1 MGGFSAA
8 ARSGGVCS
16 TSYATAES
24 GRALQARPPRRLHQR
39 RLAAAVVA
47 AGAAAAAVV
56 PRSAHAQGPL
66 APQQLGWLPAP
77 AQQQQQQQQ
86 PEQRQRPGRQHG
98 PVSCRSFGGNLGE
111 NLRKLTG
118 GSKPPANVS
127 QDGDDAGEAQQPSV
141 WSDWQAELSDQ
152 DWEEWEGVNI
162 ADLDD
167 ISEVAELREQV
178 IERRRLRAGKRRNV
192 RDEYIRPIVDAQG
205 IVNRLA
211 VDEAEV
217 EERVFVEAI
226 TNQYE
231 SREAVKYAGTL
242 FAIPLVV
249 GFILSRA
256 VAQPVW
262 SYAETLN
269 PEAFAASDHQKV
281 EGAHE
286 LHVEE
291 LRLRL
296 AASLGQSPPLTDEQ
310 IHEHLHHTAVHLNDE
325 FKEANKKAL
334 LNVVSDMTSAS
345 VFFIMLARQLPQR
358 QILFRTIGRVFTGLS
373 DTAKAFLIILI
384 TDILLGYHSEE
395 GWTATLRLFSGHYG
409 LEAEDEALK
418 IFVAT
423 VPVFFDSLFKVWIF
437 IGLNKEDPAA
447 AVTLKQMDRH

>member
-1 MGGFSAA
+1 M
-8 ARSGGVCS
+8 RH
-16 TSYATAES
+16 
-24 GRALQARPPRRLHQR
+24 RRRLPVCH
-39 RLAAAVVA
+39 
-47 AGAAAAAVV
+47 
-56 PRSAHAQGPL
+56 SFN
-66 APQQLGWLPAP
+66 LPD
-77 AQQQQQQQQ
+77 
-86 PEQRQRPGRQHG
+86 G
-98 PVSCRSFGGNLGE
+98 LGE
-111 NLRKLTG
+111 NLRRLRGAPNQGQQGQQG
-118 GSKPPANVS
+118 GGQAG
-127 QDGDDAGEAQQPSV
+127 QAGAADDPQQPSV
-141 WSDWQAELSDQ
+141 WSDWQADATSA
-152 DWEEWEGVNI
+152 DWEDWEGLNV

-167 ISEVAELREQV
+167 LGEVAELREAV
-178 IERRRLRAGKRRNV
+178 IERRRLRGGRRRNV

-242 FAIPLVV
+242 VAVPLLV
-249 GFILSRA
+249 GFLVSRA

-262 SYAETLN
+262 SYAEGLD
-269 PEAFAASDHQKV
+269 PRAFAPSDIQKV

-291 LRLRL
+291 LRLRME
-296 AASLGQSPPLTDEQ
+296 ASLGQAPPLSDPQ
-310 IHEHLHHTAVHLNDE
+310 IHEHLHHSAIRLDKE
-325 FKEANKKAL
+325 FREDNKRAM
-334 LNVVSDMTSAS
+334 LNVVSDTTSAT
-345 VFFIMLARQLPQR
+345 VFFVMLARQVPQR

-373 DTAKAFLIILI
+373 DTAKAFLIILT

-395 GWTATLRLFSGHYG
+395 GWTAFLRIFSGHYG
-409 LEAEDEALK
+409 LEAEGESLK

-437 IGLNKEDPAA
+437 IGLNKQDPAA